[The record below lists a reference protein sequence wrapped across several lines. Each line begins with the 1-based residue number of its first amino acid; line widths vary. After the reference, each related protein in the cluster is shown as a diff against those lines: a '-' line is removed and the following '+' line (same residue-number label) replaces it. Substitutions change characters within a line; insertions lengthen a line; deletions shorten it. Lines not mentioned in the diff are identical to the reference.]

1 MTGAP
6 RHALFFDVEEFF
18 QVANLKEAF
27 PKLSYIKAASLS

>member
-6 RHALFFDVEEFF
+6 RHALSFDVEEFF

-27 PKLSYIKAASLS
+27 PKES